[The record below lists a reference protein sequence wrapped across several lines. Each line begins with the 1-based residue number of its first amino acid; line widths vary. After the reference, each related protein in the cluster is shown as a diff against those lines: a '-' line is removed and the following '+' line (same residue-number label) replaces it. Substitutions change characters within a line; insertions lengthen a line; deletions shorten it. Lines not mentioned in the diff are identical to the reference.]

1 MSNFDY
7 HTGYLPV
14 VMDGKEH
21 RRLITRRILLGLALV
36 GAGYLWL
43 NQPSESTAYQP
54 QDTSYQETIIHE
66 SSAKVKAPI
75 QVIKSSL
82 NTAVVNEKVNKK
94 GETSMTKLVVDKK
107 APSFSTFD
115 TADLESSYEKDI
127 ENILKQAFP
136 K

>member
-21 RRLITRRILLGLALV
+21 RRLITRRILLGIALV

-43 NQPSESTAYQP
+43 NQPSESTVYQP
-54 QDTSYQETIIHE
+54 QDTSYQETIIQE
-66 SSAKVKAPI
+66 SSAKVEEPI
-75 QVIKSSL
+75 QVIKLSL
-82 NTAVVNEKVNKK
+82 NTVVVNEKVNKEGK
-94 GETSMTKLVVDKK
+94 TSMTKLVVDKK
-107 APSFSTFD
+107 TPSFSSFD
-115 TADLESSYEKDI
+115 AADLESSYEKDI